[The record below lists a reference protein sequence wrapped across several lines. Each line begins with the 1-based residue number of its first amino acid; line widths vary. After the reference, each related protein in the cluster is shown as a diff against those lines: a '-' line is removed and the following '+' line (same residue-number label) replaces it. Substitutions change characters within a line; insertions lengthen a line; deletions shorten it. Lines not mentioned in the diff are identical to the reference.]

1 MSGPTWKT
9 YLFTYF
15 GLLALLLVNTL
26 IAFVNLGGFGTVIQ
40 IGLATVMAC
49 LVAGILMHGFYQ
61 AKVVQIIIAGG
72 INFFLLMVALA
83 MNDYFTRGWLPF
95 PGK

>member
-1 MSGPTWKT
+1 MSEPTWKT

-26 IAFVNLGGFGTVIQ
+26 IAFINLGAFGTVVE
-40 IGLATVMAC
+40 IGLATIMAC

-61 AKVVQIIIAGG
+61 ARLVQIIIGG
-72 INFFLLMVALA
+72 GVIWFLIMMSLTI
-83 MNDYFTRGWLPF
+83 NDYVTRGWLPF